1 MSLGST
7 TFVPTSNTKAYWKLE
22 STSDSSGNSKTLTN
36 NNSVAFNQGRFVNA
50 ADFGSANTTK
60 YLDIADNLG
69 LGTYNADT
77 WTVSEWLNL
86 TTAPSGTEQ
95 QCIFGVNNN
104 SKAQLN
110 VIYDANSGTP
120 RFSMTIYNGSTATSA
135 NITKTLPT
143 GSWHHIVIVKNGTS
157 FVLYYDGA
165 LVNSASY
172 SISDASP
179 ARPNQITLGRNAF
192 DSANFY
198 KGLIDEVIVENQVWS
213 ATTVRKYYMRSIGRL
228 NLSILNT

>member
-1 MSLGST
+1 MSLGTT

-22 STSDSSGNSKTLTN
+22 GTSDSSGNSKTLTN
-36 NNSVAFNQGRFVNA
+36 NNSVSFSQGRFLNA

-104 SKAQLN
+104 SKAQIN
-110 VIYDANSGTP
+110 CTYDANSGTP
-120 RFSMTIYNGSTATSA
+120 RFSLTVYNGTTAASA
-135 NITKTLPT
+135 NVTKTLST
-143 GSWHHIVIVKNGTS
+143 GAWHNIVLVKNGTT
-157 FVLYYDGA
+157 FLVYYDGA
-165 LVNSASY
+165 LAGSNSY
-172 SISDASP
+172 SISDGSP
-179 ARPNQITLGRNAF
+179 GRANQVALGRNVF

-198 KGLIDEVIVENQVWS
+198 KGLIDEVIVETGVWT
-213 ATTVRKYYMRSIGRL
+213 AKTVRMYYQHARGI
-228 NLSILNT
+228 LSRQFLNT